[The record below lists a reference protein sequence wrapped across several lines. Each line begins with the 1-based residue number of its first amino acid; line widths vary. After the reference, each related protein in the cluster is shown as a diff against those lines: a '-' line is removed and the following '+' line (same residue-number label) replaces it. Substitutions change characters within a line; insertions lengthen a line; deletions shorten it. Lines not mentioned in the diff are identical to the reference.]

1 MNKSLLLLFLMTYYW
16 SGYSQQSEHVTII
29 QEKTKHKVKL
39 FAVNHTEDAKKILV
53 ELEGVGFRRK
63 TFKPIYKTINA
74 NDTILLITLVKRSNL
89 GLKLKYEL
97 YYDARLELYQLQQ
110 SKKKK
115 INKKSALY

>member
-16 SGYSQQSEHVTII
+16 AGYSQQSEHVTII

-110 SKKKK
+110 SKQKK
-115 INKKSALY
+115 